1 MNVIIVG
8 CGRVGSHLA
17 TLLSAD
23 GHNVY
28 VIDKSDNAFNELGRD
43 YNGNTVKGSGYDEE
57 VLRAANVEHCDALA
71 AVTNNDNVNMM
82 VACVARDIFG
92 VKHVITRLFNPNREK
107 TYMKLDIDFS
117 CGTTL
122 VAEEIF
128 AKMLAG
134 HGHHIDT
141 FGDYEVM
148 CITVALGEDES
159 VSCISLEREFNA
171 RVIVIERD
179 EETFLPKAETQLYD
193 GDVILVCVDSEKLTD
208 FSELIR
214 KKNANRNQWR
224 QHYC

>member
-17 TLLSAD
+17 TLLSED

-28 VIDKSDNAFNELGRD
+28 IIDKSDLAFNELGRD
-43 YNGNTVKGSGYDEE
+43 YNGNTVKGSGYDQETLE
-57 VLRAANVEHCDALA
+57 LANVRNCDALA
-71 AVTNNDNVNMM
+71 AVTNDDNVNMM
-82 VACVARDIFG
+82 VACVASDIFG
-92 VKHVITRLFNPNREK
+92 VKHVITRLFNPKREK

-128 AKMLAG
+128 AKILAG

-141 FGDYEVM
+141 FGDFEVM
-148 CITVALGEDES
+148 YVTVALGDDES
-159 VSCISLEREFNA
+159 VSCAALERGFNA
-171 RVIVIERD
+171 RVIAIERD
-179 EETFLPKAETQLYD
+179 EETFMPKQETQLFD

-208 FSELIR
+208 FSEMIR
-214 KKNANRNQWR
+214 RKNANRN
-224 QHYC
+224 

>member
-28 VIDKSDNAFNELGRD
+28 VVDKSDSSFNELGRD
-43 YNGNTVKGSGYDEE
+43 FNGNTVKGSGYDQD
-57 VLRAANVEHCDALA
+57 VLELANVHNCDALA

-92 VKHVITRLFNPNREK
+92 VKHVITRLFNPRREK

-128 AKMLAG
+128 AKILAG

-148 CITVALGEDES
+148 YVTVALDDDES
-159 VSCISLEREFNA
+159 ISCGMMEREFDA
-171 RVIVIERD
+171 RVIVVERN
-179 EETFLPKAETQLYD
+179 EETFLPKLETQLYD
-193 GDVILVCVDSEKLTD
+193 GDVILVCVDSERLTD
-208 FSELIR
+208 FTEVIR
-214 KKNANRNQWR
+214 RKHANRN
-224 QHYC
+224 